1 MECKIKVSVIIPVY
15 NVEAYIEECL
25 RSVMAQ
31 TYTNYECVI
40 VDDCGQDSSIKV
52 AERMI
57 DGYEGPASF
66 RIIHRE
72 QNGGLSAARNSG
84 IREAVG
90 DYLYFLDS
98 DDSIFPHTLAVL
110 VALTEKYPGVD
121 MVQGNCEKAPNGRW
135 SPHYVADKFPEYI
148 DNHVEASN
156 TMLDLKYPITA
167 WNRLIR
173 SDFIRHNAL
182 CFSVGYIHEDIIWLW
197 DIQKVIKTIAFAYI
211 DTYWYRTD
219 NSSSIMSLSD
229 KSQSMI
235 CYLRIYEY
243 LVKTLERNEEV
254 PFAFSVF
261 NPIRKMKYWD
271 IVSDKKLV
279 ISQLN
284 KSIIELRKVSVSYFW
299 IFNLNVCKLPTWL
312 LRSRILLK
320 LLFFVSNRI
329 EVIHR

>member
-15 NVEAYIEECL
+15 NVEAYIAECL

-40 VDDCGQDSSIKV
+40 VDDCGQDNSIKV
-52 AERMI
+52 AERVI
-57 DGYEGPASF
+57 DGYEGSATF

-72 QNGGLSAARNSG
+72 QNGGLSAARNFG

-110 VALTEKYPGVD
+110 VALTEKYPEVD

-135 SPHYVADKFPEYI
+135 SPHYVPDKFPEYI

-156 TMLDLKYPITA
+156 TMLDLIFPINA

-182 CFSVGYIHEDIIWLW
+182 CFPVGYIHEDIVWLW
-197 DIQKVIKTIAFAYI
+197 DIQKVIKTIAFTSI
-211 DTYWYRTD
+211 DTYRYRTD
-219 NSSSIMSLSD
+219 NSGSIMSLSD
-229 KSQSMI
+229 KTQSMI
-235 CYLRIYEY
+235 CYLRIYEH

-271 IVSDKKLV
+271 IVSNKKLV
-279 ISQLN
+279 IAQLN
-284 KSIIELRKVSVSYFW
+284 KSIIELRKSSVPYFW

-320 LLFFVSNRI
+320 LLFFVSDRI
-329 EVIHR
+329 VIHR